1 MFDEIGANQIFLFTN
16 LVCMG
21 NFITGIANQHQVL
34 MNIFHFVA
42 IV

>member
-16 LVCMG
+16 LVCME
-21 NFITGIANQHQVL
+21 NFIIGIANQHQVL